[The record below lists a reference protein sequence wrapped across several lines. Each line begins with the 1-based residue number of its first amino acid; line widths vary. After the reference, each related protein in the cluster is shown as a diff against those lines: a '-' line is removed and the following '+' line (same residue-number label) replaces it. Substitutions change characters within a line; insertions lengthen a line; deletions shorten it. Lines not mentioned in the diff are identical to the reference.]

1 MSTTTECLKEIIK
14 DDSGDSNML
23 DYLNEF
29 VESPSSSVNYAVESR
44 GKNVFDRILL
54 DVKFGSIDETNE
66 DELDEIIL
74 FFKSKGV
81 IKAKKHRKI
90 SSSDYAD
97 SPDFLRLLKSINPNR
112 SRSRSKSRSR
122 SPGASASE
130 RRTRSKKKI

>member
-1 MSTTTECLKEIIK
+1 MSTTTERLEDIINTSQ
-14 DDSGDSNML
+14 DTNML
-23 DYLNEF
+23 DYLQEF
-29 VESPSSSVNYAVESR
+29 VDSPSSSVNYEVESE

-81 IKAKKHRKI
+81 IEAKKHCKI

-97 SPDFLRLLKSINPNR
+97 SPDFLRLLKLINPD
-112 SRSRSKSRSR
+112 KSRSR

-130 RRTRSKKKI
+130 GGTRSKRNKFRR